1 MGGVLQGVKRR
12 MSGVFARCSA
22 SWCSALV
29 VSVLLAG
36 CAASVRENHY
46 FAAFTTDSA
55 GKREP
60 QQFYRLSVDGHASF
74 SNARYLSGFFDE
86 RAVSLFFNE
95 LKSPTNGKLFDDAVK
110 LPGAPDGTKLQS
122 LDPTPQEGAFVMILS
137 TNADSIAN
145 AIGSFAESQVVS
157 DAITRMLN
165 KDRVQAKATS
175 DAKLGVQKAEATAL
189 LSRLTAQTA
198 QAASAANAS
207 DATAAYLR
215 ALTALAQS
223 LGYTGSEFRSLGVA
237 QEWFVLEDSRQ
248 TGGGR

>member
-1 MGGVLQGVKRR
+1 MGGVRQGAERR
-12 MSGVFARCSA
+12 LSGGLARSSASRCSA
-22 SWCSALV
+22 LLV
-29 VSVLLAG
+29 SILLAG
-36 CAASVRENHY
+36 CAASVRENHF
-46 FAAFTTDSA
+46 FAAYTTDSA

-60 QQFYRLSVDGHASF
+60 QQFYRLSVNGQASF
-74 SNARYLSGFFDE
+74 SNARYLSGFYDE

-95 LKSPTNGKLFDDAVK
+95 LKSPTNGKLFDDTVK
-110 LPGAPDGTKLQS
+110 LPGAADGTKLQS
-122 LDPTPQEGAFVMILS
+122 LDPKPQDGAFVMILS

-157 DAITRMLN
+157 DAITQILN

-189 LSRLTAQTA
+189 LSRLTAHTD
-198 QAASAANAS
+198 QAASAPNAS
-207 DATAAYLR
+207 DAITAYLR

-223 LGYTGSEFRSLGVA
+223 LGYAGSEFRSLDVA
-237 QEWFVLEDSRQ
+237 QEWFALEDSRQ

>member
-1 MGGVLQGVKRR
+1 MRGVQR
-12 MSGVFARCSA
+12 VFVQDSISRVVLSRTLSC
-22 SWCSALV
+22 ALV
-29 VSVLLAG
+29 LGSFLLGG

-86 RAVSLFFNE
+86 RAVTLFFNE
-95 LKSPTNGKLFDDAVK
+95 LKSPENGKLFDDNVK
-110 LPGAPDGTKLQS
+110 LPGAPDGTKLQP

-145 AIGSFAESQVVS
+145 AIGSFAESQVVA
-157 DAITRMLN
+157 DALTRVLS
-165 KDRVQAKATS
+165 KDRVQAKASS

-189 LSRLTAQTA
+189 TTRLAAQTG
-198 QAASAANAS
+198 QAAAAKSAA

-223 LGYTGSEFRSLGVA
+223 LGYSGSEFRSMEAA
-237 QEWFVLEDSRQ
+237 QEWFALEDSRSSGA
-248 TGGGR
+248 TK